1 MTDDTSTDRSAGAP
15 AKRHG
20 ADEPPPPSTDES
32 TIRAGLHDLA
42 SLASGSTL
50 DSSDIARRARA
61 RRRPRLVA
69 MTAVCSLALLGVGTV
84 GVQALQ
90 QWNGS
95 GTVTDSAAPLATD
108 HGGEEAEMPNGAAGA
123 HTTPDDG
130 SAEGASGDDSA
141 PAPLRCGDLAPVAS
155 AAAPVAVT
163 VEAPPAAP
171 GANAVE
177 AAVTITNTTSSR
189 ITGWTAPLPTLVIT
203 DGARVLWHTH
213 GAMIAVAVEVDLVPG
228 ASQTFT
234 GVFDAVSCTSDEALE
249 SGDTVPLPA
258 GRYELVASVDLT
270 LEDGGAIHAV
280 SAPVALALG

>member
-1 MTDDTSTDRSAGAP
+1 MTDDTSTDRSTGDP
-15 AKRHG
+15 GKRHG
-20 ADEPPPPSTDES
+20 ADEAPPSIDES

-42 SLASGSTL
+42 SLADGSTL

-95 GTVTDSAAPLATD
+95 STVTDSAAPLATD
-108 HGGEEAEMPNGAAGA
+108 HGHGEAEMSNGATGA
-123 HTTPDDG
+123 HPAPDDG
-130 SAEGASGDDSA
+130 SAEGASGDASV
-141 PAPLRCGDLAPVAS
+141 PAPLRCGDPAPAASATAPVT
-155 AAAPVAVT
+155 VA
-163 VEAPPAAP
+163 VEAPQAAP

-177 AAVTITNTTSSR
+177 ADVTITNTSSSR

-213 GAMIAVAVEVDLVPG
+213 GAMIALAVEVDLAPG
-228 ASQTFT
+228 ASHTFT

-249 SGDTVPLPA
+249 SGDTAPLSP
-258 GRYELVASVDLT
+258 GGYELMASVDLT

-280 SAPVALALG
+280 SAPVSLTVG